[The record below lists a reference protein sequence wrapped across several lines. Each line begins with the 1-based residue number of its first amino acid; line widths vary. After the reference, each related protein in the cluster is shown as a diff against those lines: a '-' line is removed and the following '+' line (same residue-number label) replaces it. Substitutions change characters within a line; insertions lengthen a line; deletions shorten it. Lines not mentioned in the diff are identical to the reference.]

1 MTKDGTARR
10 QVAGQWGKHDHT
22 VLVLQGGGA
31 LGAYQAGAFEE
42 IASAGLEPD
51 WVTGVSIGAINSAL
65 IAGNPPERRV
75 ERLREFWDR
84 ATSQAP
90 FIPPSWLDALR
101 PLFNGRILGERSL
114 QMFAGAGDGGEH
126 TVDAVHVGVACDGRL
141 GGDRLLVAVG
151 QHGPPTDVLG
161 GGETAFPG
169 TGVVNRL
176 QRFARALPPSP
187 SPADRTGR

>member
-1 MTKDGTARR
+1 MAKDGTARR

-31 LGAYQAGAFEE
+31 LGAY
-42 IASAGLEPD
+42 P
-51 WVTGVSIGAINSAL
+51 L